1 MSYRFRNGIF
11 VRHPEVQ
18 IITPTARYE
27 CIVSWELGKFTGPN
41 QYVKQRGSEFRNL
54 ITTAGLDFIATNR
67 VSTASTF
74 IAVGTG
80 SSTPAN
86 GQTALDA
93 EVGRVNR
100 RTTGD
105 GTVVS
110 GASFLYWAIK
120 YVYLFLEAEG
130 NGNLTEVGFF
140 NQAST
145 GTMWARQLFK
155 DIGGSPT
162 TITKTASDQLK
173 VTYEIRLYSPTVDA
187 TQTGLVISG
196 TSYDITTRAREID
209 TAIIW
214 GFDNGAGSGALVLA
228 GANFTNPGGRA
239 FDGST
244 VLGSTTGGLSGTNA
258 GASSSVAGSYSGG
271 NFYRDVTMKWEPTD
285 GNLAG
290 GIGGFHTYG
299 GGTTELF
306 QSVFVPAFAKDA
318 TKRLTLVVRCAW
330 ARYP

>member
-1 MSYRFRNGIF
+1 MSYAFRNGIL
-11 VRHPEVQ
+11 VRHPEIE
-18 IITPTARYE
+18 IITPSPRLE
-27 CIVSWELGKFTGPN
+27 GRISWALGKFTGPN
-41 QYVKQRGSEFRNL
+41 QYVKQRGEEIRNL
-54 ITTAGLDFIATNR
+54 ITDAGLDFINNQR
-67 VSTASTF
+67 VSTASTY

-80 SSTPAN
+80 SSTPIVS
-86 GQTALDA
+86 QTALDA
-93 EVGRVNR
+93 EIGRVNR

-105 GTVVS
+105 STVVS
-110 GASFLYWAIK
+110 GASFLYWSIK
-120 YVYLFLEAEG
+120 FVYLFIEAEA

-162 TITKTASDQLK
+162 TITKTSSDQLQ

-196 TSYDITTRAREID
+196 TSYNITTRAR
-209 TAIIW
+209 AINTGLIW
-214 GFDNGAGSGALVLA
+214 GFDNGNNSGFLVLA
-228 GANFTNPGGRA
+228 GTIFTNPGGRA

-244 VLGSTTGGLSGTNA
+244 ALGPTTGGLSGTSA
-258 GASSSVAGSYSGG
+258 PASTSVAGSYSNG
-271 NFYRDVTMKWEPTD
+271 NFYRDITMKWEPVD
-285 GNLAG
+285 GNLSG

-299 GGTTELF
+299 GGTTEMF
-306 QSVFVPAFAKDA
+306 QSVFTPAFAKDA